1 MRQGEV
7 INRVMRTRNYEQFKT
22 LLGNRLD
29 AEVRGKTI
37 ARSIKE
43 NGYIFNPIVVNENYE
58 VIDGQGRLCALKDL
72 NLPVDYIVV
81 SGLKVKDCITLNIYQ
96 KAWSMKD
103 YIKSYADMG
112 NSSYM
117 RLNNLISRYKAIP
130 YMTVISSVM
139 DRQGSS
145 SKDVVHIKSGLLEL
159 DEETYNKAQN
169 RLNYVMRFVDTIN
182 AANKGKRDY
191 ILRAIIF
198 AYDQPEID
206 NERLLETFRRLY
218 ASKVANPF
226 VDIDGALKSLSACY
240 NFKNRG
246 ERVNLDVMYD
256 NYQRSRFKN
265 YEKRWSKYTY

>member
-37 ARSIKE
+37 ARSIQE

-58 VIDGQGRLCALKDL
+58 VIDGQGRLCALKSL

-96 KAWSMKD
+96 KSWNLID
-103 YIKSYADMG
+103 YIKSYAEMG

-117 RLNNLISRYKAIP
+117 RLSNLISKYKAIP
-130 YMTVISSVM
+130 YTTVIFSVTETLG
-139 DRQGSS
+139 GSS
-145 SKDVVHIKSGLLEL
+145 KNADIKSGLLEL
-159 DEETYNKAQN
+159 DEETYSKAQS
-169 RLNYVMRFVDTIN
+169 RLNYVMNFIDTMN
-182 AANKGKRDY
+182 ATNKGNKNY
-191 ILRAIIF
+191 IMRAIIF

-206 NERLLETFRRLY
+206 NERLLETFKRLY
-218 ASKVANPF
+218 NTKVAAAF

-240 NFKNRG
+240 NFKSRG
-246 ERVNLDVMYD
+246 ERVSLDVMYD
-256 NYQRSRFKN
+256 NYQRSRIKG
-265 YEKRWSKYTY
+265 YEKRWSKYTN